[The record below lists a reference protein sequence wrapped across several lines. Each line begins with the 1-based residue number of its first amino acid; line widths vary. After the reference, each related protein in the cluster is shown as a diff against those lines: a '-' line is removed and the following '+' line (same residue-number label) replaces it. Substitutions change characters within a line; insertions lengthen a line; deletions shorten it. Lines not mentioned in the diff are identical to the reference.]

1 MSSRSQRSHPRDDP
15 QQGRAAEDGRHDAD
29 LHFAGRGDDAAERV
43 GEQNEAGPDE
53 GWEPDGNREE
63 GPVTAIVTSIYWAL
77 LIVAYFLWSF
87 LGEGW
92 GISWIIWP
100 VGGVLFGAIHTVVDT
115 LETRRRKRSR

>member
-1 MSSRSQRSHPRDDP
+1 MLKGFKDFILRGNVIDLAVAVVI
-15 QQGRAAEDGRHDAD
+15 GAA
-29 LHFAGRGDDAAERV
+29 F
-43 GEQNEAGPDE
+43 
-53 GWEPDGNREE
+53 
-63 GPVTAIVTSIYWAL
+63 TAIVTSIYWAL